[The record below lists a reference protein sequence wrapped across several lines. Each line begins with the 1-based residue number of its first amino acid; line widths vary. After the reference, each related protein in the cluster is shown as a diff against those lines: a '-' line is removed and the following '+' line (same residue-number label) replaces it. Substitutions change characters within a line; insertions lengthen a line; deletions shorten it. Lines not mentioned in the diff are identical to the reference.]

1 MKRAEQI
8 TTAEYTYTVHFRLE
22 PEGGYTVLCPALPGL
37 VSYGETL
44 EEARV
49 MAADAIAGYL
59 ECLREDGE
67 PIPSSDAAT
76 IEHVEPVKVK
86 LQAV

>member
-8 TTAEYTYTVHFRLE
+8 TTAEYTYTVHFRPE

-44 EEARV
+44 EEARA
-49 MAADAIAGYL
+49 MADRGIAGYL

-67 PIPSSDAAT
+67 PMP
-76 IEHVEPVKVK
+76 IERCGDE
-86 LQAV
+86 

>member
-8 TTAEYTYTVHFRLE
+8 TTAEYTYTVHFRPE

-44 EEARV
+44 EEARA
-49 MAADAIAGYL
+49 MAADAIAGHL

-67 PIPSSDAAT
+67 PIPSSDAAAS
-76 IEHVEPVKVK
+76 EHVEPVKVK
-86 LQAV
+86 LQTV